1 MSKVNKYSASII
13 GCGDIG
19 YRFDADW
26 SDDREGA
33 LTHFRAIKNS
43 DRFDLIT
50 VAEKNKETLE
60 AISSHSNISC
70 YENYNSMLIEQKPD
84 VIAIVTNDESHYKI
98 LNDILNIKDY
108 KPKFV
113 FCEKPLALNF
123 NEIESVCKHYNNVGI
138 PLQVNYTRRFLNEFI
153 EIKKDI
159 DQQKTGRIESVT
171 FYYSRGIVHNASH
184 YIDLALWYFGIPDE
198 VLSFSSKKGITNADK
213 SVSFIFKYNKG
224 PELIFIGLDTG
235 KLSFAEIDIVGISG
249 RIKFNFKNEI
259 ERYEVISNPVF
270 IGYTALNLESSIP
283 VKFEYALP
291 NAYENIYDVMKN
303 KKEMH
308 SPAENSIKIFDL
320 INKIRENRIWQN

>member
-1 MSKVNKYSASII
+1 LSKVNKYSAAII

-33 LTHFRAIKNS
+33 LTHFRALKNS
-43 DRFDLIT
+43 DKFEFIS
-50 VAEKNKETLE
+50 VAEKNQETLDL
-60 AISSHSNISC
+60 ISSHSNISC
-70 YENYNSMLIEQKPD
+70 YENYINMLSEQMPD
-84 VIAIVTNDESHYKI
+84 IISIVTNDESHYKI
-98 LNDILNIKDY
+98 LNDILYIKDY

-113 FCEKPLALNF
+113 FCEKPLALNLD
-123 NEIESVCKHYNNVGI
+123 EIESICEKYSEAGI

-153 EIKKDI
+153 EINKDI
-159 DQQKTGRIESVT
+159 DKQNTGRIESVT
-171 FYYSRGIVHNASH
+171 FYYSRGLVHNASH

-198 VLSFSSKKGITNADK
+198 VLSFSSKKGITDSDK
-213 SVSFIFKYNKG
+213 SVSFILKYNEG

-235 KLSFAEIDIVGISG
+235 KLSFAEIDIVGTAG

-270 IGYTALNLESSIP
+270 KGYTSLNLESSVP

-291 NAYENIYDVMKN
+291 NAYENIFDVINN
-303 KKEMH
+303 KQELH